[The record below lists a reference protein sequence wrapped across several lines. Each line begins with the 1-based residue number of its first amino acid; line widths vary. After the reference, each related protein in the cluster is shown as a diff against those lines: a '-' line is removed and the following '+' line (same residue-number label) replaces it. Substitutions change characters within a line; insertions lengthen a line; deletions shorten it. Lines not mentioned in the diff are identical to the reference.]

1 MMDAAFAQTVL
12 EHSPDALLLLAPDG
26 SITFLNS
33 AAEQLFG
40 YSRTQLLGADY
51 SLLLAEASRG
61 DFHAFLAGLSTNSS
75 EATAGTRMPFAGA
88 GRRGDASVF
97 PLEITCAALPPSA
110 GTAGD
115 GGAVALSVRP
125 AASSP
130 LAGAAGGAFP
140 GREHDGGTSAGGT
153 SAGGGSANG
162 GPANGGPAG
171 SSTGGAGD
179 LAVNPSA
186 GGGLAGGAP
195 AGAVWAAASRAAS
208 AAAAARRRTF
218 GPLESLLIPSTTG
231 LLPRLTPVEQDDQ
244 LKAAVLRD
252 TLTGLP
258 NGTLFNERLAAA
270 LRRPDP
276 LDVLLLNVD
285 DFKSYN
291 DMLGRSAADELLVE
305 VASRL
310 RNCVRPHDTVA
321 RLGGDEFAILLTEC
335 LNVGA
340 VAKRISESLYTP
352 ARVGGSVVR
361 PAVSMGLASRTAQM
375 HDGAELLRQ
384 ADSALAAAKAA
395 GKNTWL
401 QFRPEMLATAA
412 QKEQGETGLRQAVE
426 LGQISV
432 HYQPV
437 VSPGL
442 GAVVQFEAFARWER
456 HGRLVPPNQFLPVA
470 EQSGLIREI
479 GDEVLRRACAEIR
492 PWLAGDAAYSVAVN
506 VSGLQFQH
514 REFAT
519 DVLDILVS
527 TGVHPRQLML
537 ELTESVFFDAGSDVL
552 RQLRQL
558 RQAGVR
564 IAMDDFGTGYSTL
577 GRLKELPLDK
587 VKIDRS
593 FVAMIKTGKEHLP
606 FFRTMI
612 NTAQELGLKVTAEG
626 IETPVQAKYL
636 MDLGCDS
643 LQGYLFAKPAP
654 ASDLAGTMESAL
666 TAIDKVEAPG

>member
-1 MMDAAFAQTVL
+1 MDAAFAQTVL
-12 EHSPDALLLLAPDG
+12 EHSPDALVLLAPDG
-26 SITFLNS
+26 SISFLNN
-33 AAEQLFG
+33 AAERLFG
-40 YSRTQLLGADY
+40 YARAQVLGADY
-51 SLLLAEASRG
+51 SLLLAEASRE
-61 DFHAFLAGLSTNSS
+61 DFHQLLTGLAAGNSNVAGS
-75 EATAGTRMPFAGA
+75 GAGATRLPFAGA
-88 GRRGDASVF
+88 GRRGDASEF
-97 PLEITCAALPPSA
+97 ALEITCAALPPAA
-110 GTAGD
+110 GSTGSDA
-115 GGAVALSVRP
+115 AVALSVRP
-125 AASSP
+125 AT
-130 LAGAAGGAFP
+130 AGP
-140 GREHDGGTSAGGT
+140 SVT
-153 SAGGGSANG
+153 
-162 GPANGGPAG
+162 GP
-171 SSTGGAGD
+171 
-179 LAVNPSA
+179 
-186 GGGLAGGAP
+186 
-195 AGAVWAAASRAAS
+195 S
-208 AAAAARRRTF
+208 AAATQSATAHDAGATAAAAPPRRRTS
-218 GPLESLLIPSTTG
+218 PLEAELVPGTTG
-231 LLPRLTPVEQDDQ
+231 VLPRLTPAEHDDQ

-276 LDVLLLNVD
+276 VDVLLLNVD

-321 RLGGDEFAILLTEC
+321 RLGGDEFVVLLTEC
-335 LNVGA
+335 LNAGA
-340 VAKRISESLYTP
+340 VAKRISESLYVP
-352 ARVGGSVVR
+352 ARIGGSTVR
-361 PAVSMGLASRTAQM
+361 PGVSMGLASKTPQT

-384 ADSALAAAKAA
+384 ADSAMTAAKAA

-401 QFRPEMLATAA
+401 QFRPEMLNTPAHKA
-412 QKEQGETGLRQAVE
+412 QGETGLRQAVE

-456 HGRLVPPNQFLPVA
+456 HGKLVPPNQFLPVA

-479 GDEVLRRACAEIR
+479 GDEVMRRACAEIR
-492 PWLAGDAAYSVAVN
+492 PWLAGDATYSVAVN

-514 REFAT
+514 RDFAT
-519 DVLDILVS
+519 DVLGIVAS
-527 TGVHPRQLML
+527 TGVDPRQLML
-537 ELTESVFFDAGSDVL
+537 ELTESVFFDADSDVL

-558 RQAGVR
+558 REAGVR

-612 NTAQELGLKVTAEG
+612 NAAQNLGLKVTAEG
-626 IETPVQAKYL
+626 IETPAQAKYL

-666 TAIDKVEAPG
+666 TAIDKVEAAR

>member
-1 MMDAAFAQTVL
+1 MDSAFAQTVL
-12 EHSPDALLLLAPDG
+12 EHSPDALLLLDPDG
-26 SITFLNS
+26 SITFLNT

-40 YSRTQLLGADY
+40 YSRAQLLGADC
-51 SLLLAEASRG
+51 SLLLAESSRE
-61 DFHAFLAGLSTNSS
+61 DFHTVLAGL
-75 EATAGTRMPFAGA
+75 AGAVPDASAGQAPFAGA
-88 GRRGDASVF
+88 GRRGDASEF
-97 PLEITCAALPPSA
+97 PVQITCAALPA
-110 GTAGD
+110 GP
-115 GGAVALSVRP
+115 GA
-125 AASSP
+125 
-130 LAGAAGGAFP
+130 AGAAGTVAVSVRPGVPARSGARQP
-140 GREHDGGTSAGGT
+140 AAVHDGA
-153 SAGGGSANG
+153 
-162 GPANGGPAG
+162 
-171 SSTGGAGD
+171 
-179 LAVNPSA
+179 
-186 GGGLAGGAP
+186 AP
-195 AGAVWAAASRAAS
+195 AGAAATVPAP
-208 AAAAARRRTF
+208 RRRTF
-218 GPLESLLIPSTTG
+218 SSLEAELVPGATG
-231 LLPRLTPVEQDDQ
+231 VLPRLSPAEQDDQ

-276 LDVLLLNVD
+276 VDVMLINVD

-321 RLGGDEFAILLTEC
+321 RLGGDEFVVLLTEC
-335 LNVGA
+335 LNAGA
-340 VAKRISESLYTP
+340 VAKRISESLYVP
-352 ARVGGSVVR
+352 ARIGGSLVR
-361 PAVSMGLASRTAQM
+361 PGVSMGLASKTPQT

-384 ADSALAAAKAA
+384 ADSAMAAAKAA

-401 QFRPEMLATAA
+401 EFRPEMLNTAA
-412 QKEQGETGLRQAVE
+412 NTAQGETGLRQAVE

-437 VSPGL
+437 VSPGI

-456 HGRLVPPNQFLPVA
+456 HGKLVPPNQFLPVA

-479 GDEVLRRACAEIR
+479 GDEVMRRACAEIR

-514 REFAT
+514 RDFAT
-519 DVLDILVS
+519 DVLGIVAS
-527 TGVHPRQLML
+527 TGVNPRQLML
-537 ELTESVFFDAGSDVL
+537 ELTESVFFDADSDVL
-552 RQLRQL
+552 RQLAQL
-558 RQAGVR
+558 REAGVR

-612 NTAQELGLKVTAEG
+612 NAAQDLGLKVTAEG
-626 IETPVQAKYL
+626 IETPAQAKYL

-666 TAIDKVEAPG
+666 NAIDKVEAAG

>member
-1 MMDAAFAQTVL
+1 MDAAFAQTVL
-12 EHSPDALLLLAPDG
+12 EHSPDALVLLAPDG
-26 SITFLNS
+26 SISFLNN

-40 YSRTQLLGADY
+40 YSRAQLLGADY
-51 SLLLAEASRG
+51 SLLLAEACRE
-61 DFHAFLAGLSTNSS
+61 DFHQLLTGLAAGASGD
-75 EATAGTRMPFAGA
+75 AGRGTAAARPPFAGA
-88 GRRGDASVF
+88 GRRGDASEF
-97 PLEITCAALPPSA
+97 PLEITCAALPAGAA
-110 GTAGD
+110 GTGSDA
-115 GGAVALSVRP
+115 AVALSVRP
-125 AASSP
+125 AAAAVRP
-130 LAGAAGGAFP
+130 ATAGA
-140 GREHDGGTSAGGT
+140 RSAT
-153 SAGGGSANG
+153 
-162 GPANGGPAG
+162 PH
-171 SSTGGAGD
+171 GAG
-179 LAVNPSA
+179 AT
-186 GGGLAGGAP
+186 
-195 AGAVWAAASRAAS
+195 
-208 AAAAARRRTF
+208 AAAAPRRRTF
-218 GPLESLLIPSTTG
+218 NPLEAELVPGTTG
-231 LLPRLTPVEQDDQ
+231 VLPRLTPAEHDDQ

-252 TLTGLP
+252 PLTGLP

-276 LDVLLLNVD
+276 VDVLLLNVD
-285 DFKSYN
+285 DFRSYN

-321 RLGGDEFAILLTEC
+321 RLGGDEFVVLLTEC
-335 LNVGA
+335 LNAGA
-340 VAKRISESLYTP
+340 VAKRISESLYVP
-352 ARVGGSVVR
+352 ARIGGSTVR
-361 PAVSMGLASRTAQM
+361 PAVSMGLASKTPQT

-384 ADSALAAAKAA
+384 ADSAMTAAKAA

-401 QFRPEMLATAA
+401 QFRPEMLNTPAHKA
-412 QKEQGETGLRQAVE
+412 QGETGLRQAVE

-456 HGRLVPPNQFLPVA
+456 HGKLVPPNQFLPVA

-479 GDEVLRRACAEIR
+479 GDEVMRRACAEIR

-514 REFAT
+514 RDFAT
-519 DVLDILVS
+519 DVLGIVAS
-527 TGVHPRQLML
+527 TGVDPRQLML
-537 ELTESVFFDAGSDVL
+537 ELTESVFFDADSDVL

-558 RQAGVR
+558 REAGVR

-612 NTAQELGLKVTAEG
+612 NAAQNLGLRVTAEG
-626 IETPVQAKYL
+626 IETPAQAKYL

-654 ASDLAGTMESAL
+654 ASDLAATMESAL
-666 TAIDKVEAPG
+666 TAIDKVEAAG

>member
-1 MMDAAFAQTVL
+1 MDAAFAQTVL
-12 EHSPDALLLLAPDG
+12 EHSPDALVLLAPDG
-26 SITFLNS
+26 SISFLNN

-40 YSRTQLLGADY
+40 YSRAQLLGADY
-51 SLLLAEASRG
+51 SLLLAEASRE
-61 DFHAFLAGLSTNSS
+61 DFHQLLTGLAAGNSGV
-75 EATAGTRMPFAGA
+75 AGRRTGAGTGATRLPFAGA
-88 GRRGDASVF
+88 GRRGDASEF
-97 PLEITCAALPPSA
+97 PLEITCAALPPAA
-110 GTAGD
+110 GSTGSDA
-115 GGAVALSVRP
+115 AVALSVRP
-125 AASSP
+125 ATAGPSVTASQS
-130 LAGAAGGAFP
+130 
-140 GREHDGGTSAGGT
+140 
-153 SAGGGSANG
+153 
-162 GPANGGPAG
+162 
-171 SSTGGAGD
+171 
-179 LAVNPSA
+179 
-186 GGGLAGGAP
+186 
-195 AGAVWAAASRAAS
+195 AAARDAGVP
-208 AAAAARRRTF
+208 AAAAAPRRRTSPIEAELVP
-218 GPLESLLIPSTTG
+218 GTTG
-231 LLPRLTPVEQDDQ
+231 VLPRLTPAEHDDQ

-276 LDVLLLNVD
+276 VDVLLLNVD

-291 DMLGRSAADELLVE
+291 DMLGRAAADELLVE

-321 RLGGDEFAILLTEC
+321 RLGGDEFVVLLTEC
-335 LNVGA
+335 LNAGA
-340 VAKRISESLYTP
+340 VAKRISESLYVP
-352 ARVGGSVVR
+352 ARIGGSTVR
-361 PAVSMGLASRTAQM
+361 PGVSMGLASKTPQT

-384 ADSALAAAKAA
+384 ADSAMTAAKAA

-401 QFRPEMLATAA
+401 QFRPEMLNTPAHKA
-412 QKEQGETGLRQAVE
+412 QGETGLRQAVE

-456 HGRLVPPNQFLPVA
+456 HGKLVPPNQFLPVA

-479 GDEVLRRACAEIR
+479 GDEVMRRACAEIR

-514 REFAT
+514 RDFAT
-519 DVLDILVS
+519 DVLGIVAS
-527 TGVHPRQLML
+527 TGVDPRQLVL
-537 ELTESVFFDAGSDVL
+537 ELTESVFFDADSDVL

-558 RQAGVR
+558 REAGVR

-612 NTAQELGLKVTAEG
+612 NAAQNLGLKVTAEG
-626 IETPVQAKYL
+626 IETPAQAKYL

-666 TAIDKVEAPG
+666 TAIDKVEAAG

>member
-1 MMDAAFAQTVL
+1 MDAAFAQTVL
-12 EHSPDALLLLAPDG
+12 EHSPDALLLLSPEG
-26 SITFLNS
+26 SITFLNA
-33 AAEQLFG
+33 AAERLFG
-40 YSRTQLLGADY
+40 YARAQLLGADY
-51 SLLLAEASRG
+51 SLLLAEASREN
-61 DFHAFLAGLSTNSS
+61 FHTVLAGLASGPASGPAS
-75 EATAGTRMPFAGA
+75 VPGRPGASREPFAGA
-88 GRRGDASVF
+88 GRRADASEF
-97 PLEITCAALPPSA
+97 PLEITCAALPPGPGAPGAGALSFRA
-110 GTAGD
+110 VDAQRRSPLPGTAAPGGSRLGAPHD
-115 GGAVALSVRP
+115 GGAVP
-125 AASSP
+125 AASP
-130 LAGAAGGAFP
+130 
-140 GREHDGGTSAGGT
+140 
-153 SAGGGSANG
+153 
-162 GPANGGPAG
+162 
-171 SSTGGAGD
+171 
-179 LAVNPSA
+179 V
-186 GGGLAGGAP
+186 
-195 AGAVWAAASRAAS
+195 S
-208 AAAAARRRTF
+208 AAAAAASAPGAGRRRTF
-218 GPLESLLIPSTTG
+218 PSLEAELVPGTTG
-231 LLPRLTPVEQDDQ
+231 LLPRLTPAEQDDQ

-258 NGTLFNERLAAA
+258 NGTLFNERLGAA

-276 LDVLLLNVD
+276 VDVLMINVD

-321 RLGGDEFAILLTEC
+321 RLGGDEFVVLLTEC
-335 LNVGA
+335 LNAGA

-352 ARVGGSVVR
+352 ARIGGSLVR
-361 PAVSMGLASRTAQM
+361 PAVSMGLASKTAQT

-384 ADSALAAAKAA
+384 ADSAMTAAKAA

-401 QFRPEMLATAA
+401 QFRPEMLTTGA
-412 QKEQGETGLRQAVE
+412 QQDQGETGLRQAVE

-437 VSPGL
+437 VSPGM

-479 GDEVLRRACAEIR
+479 GDEVMRRACAEIR

-514 REFAT
+514 RDFAT
-519 DVLDILVS
+519 DVLAIVAS
-527 TGVHPRQLML
+527 TGVDPRQLVL
-537 ELTESVFFDAGSDVL
+537 ELTESVFFDADSDVL

-558 RQAGVR
+558 REAGVR

-612 NTAQELGLKVTAEG
+612 NAAQDLGLKVTAEG
-626 IETPVQAKYL
+626 IETPAQAKYL

-666 TAIDKVEAPG
+666 TAIDKVEAAC